1 MKTKTMLVVL
11 QILAF
16 LGGIGYSIQCGSQI
30 LSLVASFINP
40 DWAKRVYDAH
50 VELFMLRQQ
59 SISAYVFAESIVIII
74 LATKALIWYQL
85 ANLLLKLKIEAPF
98 SLRVAS
104 KLETVSYLLVGIWGL
119 SFVGKIFMDW
129 LLKTMATPITD
140 ISMGDES
147 FFIAGIAYVFSQ
159 IFRRGVEIQ
168 EENQLTV

>member
-1 MKTKTMLVVL
+1 MKTKTILAVL

-50 VELFMLRQQ
+50 AELFILRDQH
-59 SISAYVFAESIVIII
+59 IYAFVFAMLIVIAA
-74 LATKALIWYQL
+74 LAAKALIWYQL
-85 ANLLLKLKIEAPF
+85 ANLLLKLKIETPF
-98 SLRVAS
+98 SLTVANR
-104 KLETVSYLLVGIWGL
+104 LETVSYLLVGIWAL
-119 SFVGKIFMDW
+119 SVIGKLYLDW
-129 LLKTMATPITD
+129 LSKTLATPLTGM
-140 ISMGDES
+140 SMGDES

-168 EENQLTV
+168 DENQLTV